1 MLSKDLELTL
11 NRAYKNAQ
19 EKRHEFMTVEH
30 LLLALLDDKSAVEV
44 LRACGVDLSILRQD
58 LIEFIDA
65 TISKIPKTHGQ
76 YEDIEVQPTHGFQ
89 RVLQRAVFQVS
100 SSSNEEVVGANVIV
114 AIFSEQESQAVYF
127 LRLQNIA
134 RIDVVNFIAHGIS
147 KVPNENMSAEGIE
160 SDYHQ
165 TDKQSTE
172 QATDGQLL
180 AQFTINLNEKAEQG
194 EIDPLVGRSK
204 ELDRVGQTLIRRR
217 KNNPLLVGESGVGKT
232 AIAEGLAQL
241 IVEGNAPEPLLDFTI
256 YALDLGGLLAGTKY
270 RGDFEKRLKGL
281 VNELLD
287 QGKNIL
293 FIDEI
298 HTIIGAGSASG
309 GVMDASNL
317 LKPLLSSGELR
328 CFGSTTFQEYREIFD
343 KDRALSRRFQKVDVI
358 EPSASETY
366 LILKGLREKFEN
378 HHNLKYTNTALKAA
392 AELSSKHIT
401 DRFLPDKAI
410 DVIDEAGAFQ
420 RLQPKSRQ
428 KKTIGVTD
436 IELIVSKI
444 AQIPAKTVSSSDKSK
459 LKGLDDQLRL
469 VVFGQDPAI
478 DALTSAIKL
487 ARAGLRE
494 GERPIGSFLFAGPT
508 GVGKTEMSRQLAKI
522 LGIPLIRF
530 DMSEY
535 MERHAVSRLIGAPPG
550 YVGFD
555 QGGLLTE
562 AVAKQPH
569 GVVLLDEVEKAHPD
583 IFNLLLQVMDHG
595 TLTDNNGRKTD
606 FRNIILIMTTNAGA
620 ESLDRTSIGFAKQ
633 DHSSDAMADIKKTF
647 TPEFR
652 NRLDTI
658 VQFGSLPLNII
669 ATVVDKFL
677 VKLQNQLDEKKVF
690 LKVDDKARNWL
701 AINGYDA
708 KMGARPMDRLIQ
720 DKIKKPLADE
730 VLFGTL
736 SQRGGTVSVT
746 VKNNALDISI
756 ESMELTEA

>member
-1 MLSKDLELTL
+1 MLSKELEVTL
-11 NRAYKNAQ
+11 NRAFRNAQ
-19 EKRHEFMTVEH
+19 DKRHEFMTVEH
-30 LLLALLDDKSAVEV
+30 LLLALLDDPSAIGV
-44 LRACGVDLSILRQD
+44 LRACGVDISILRQD

-65 TISKIPKTHGQ
+65 TISKIPATQ
-76 YEDIEVQPTHGFQ
+76 EDIDIQPTHGFQ

-100 SSSNEEVVGANVIV
+100 SSTNEEVVGANVIV

-127 LRLQNIA
+127 LRLQNVA
-134 RIDVVNFIAHGIS
+134 RIDVVNFISHGIS
-147 KVPNENMSAEGIE
+147 KVGDESLELE
-160 SDYHQ
+160 SDENALPQ
-165 TDKQSTE
+165 GDTEEGNTNGTQS
-172 QATDGQLL
+172 LL
-180 AQFTINLNEKAEQG
+180 DQFTVNLNEQARQG
-194 EIDPLVGRSK
+194 LLDPLVGRAD
-204 ELDRVGQTLIRRR
+204 ELDRVSQTLIRRR

-241 IVEGNAPEPLLDFTI
+241 IVNKQASEPLLD
-256 YALDLGGLLAGTKY
+256 YCLYSLDLGALLAGTKY

-281 VNELLD
+281 ISELLAI
-287 QGKNIL
+287 KKSIL

-317 LKPLLSSGELR
+317 LKPLLSAGDLR

-343 KDRALSRRFQKVDVI
+343 KDRALSRRFQKVDI
-358 EPSASETY
+358 GEPSVAETY
-366 LILKGLREKFEN
+366 QILKGLREKFET
-378 HHNLKYTNTALKAA
+378 HHDLKYTNTALKAA

-410 DVIDEAGAFQ
+410 DVIDEAAAFQ

-436 IELIVSKI
+436 IEIIIAKI

-459 LKGLDDQLRL
+459 LEGLVDQLKL
-469 VVFGQDPAI
+469 VVFGQDSAI
-478 DALTSAIKL
+478 DALTTSIKL

-508 GVGKTEMSRQLAKI
+508 GVGKTEMSRQLSK
-522 LGIPLIRF
+522 LMGIPLIRF

-562 AVAKQPH
+562 AVAQQPH
-569 GVVLLDEVEKAHPD
+569 SVVLLDEVEKAHPD

-606 FRNIILIMTTNAGA
+606 FRNVILIMTTNAGA
-620 ESLDRTSIGFAKQ
+620 ETLNRASIGFSTQ
-633 DHSSDAMADIKKTF
+633 DHSSDAMEDIKKTF

-652 NRLDTI
+652 NRLDSV
-658 VQFGSLPLNII
+658 VQFGSLPPEVIK
-669 ATVVDKFL
+669 TVVDKFL
-677 VKLQNQLDEKKVF
+677 VKLQGQLDDKKVF
-690 LKVDDKARNWL
+690 LTVDEEARNWL
-701 AINGYDA
+701 AVQGYDT

-720 DKIKKPLADE
+720 EKIKKPLAEE
-730 VLFGTL
+730 VLFGAL
-736 SQRGGTVSVT
+736 SQRGGNVHVT
-746 VKNNALDISI
+746 VANDALKISI
-756 ESMELTEA
+756 DAMELSEA

>member
-1 MLSKDLELTL
+1 MLSKELEVTL
-11 NRAYKNAQ
+11 NRAFRNAQ
-19 EKRHEFMTVEH
+19 DKRHEFMTVEH
-30 LLLALLDDKSAVEV
+30 LLLALLDDPSAIGV
-44 LRACGVDLSILRQD
+44 LRACGVDISILRQD

-65 TISKIPKTHGQ
+65 TISKIPATQ
-76 YEDIEVQPTHGFQ
+76 EDIDIQPTHGFQ

-100 SSSNEEVVGANVIV
+100 SSTNEEVVGANVIV

-127 LRLQNIA
+127 LRLQNVA
-134 RIDVVNFIAHGIS
+134 RIDVVNFISHGIS
-147 KVPNENMSAEGIE
+147 KVGDESLEVDDGDNALPQGDTQEGSANA
-160 SDYHQ
+160 
-165 TDKQSTE
+165 TQS
-172 QATDGQLL
+172 LL
-180 AQFTINLNEKAEQG
+180 DQFTVNLNEKAKQG
-194 EIDPLVGRSK
+194 LLDPLVGRAD
-204 ELDRVGQTLIRRR
+204 ELDRVSQTLIRRR

-241 IVEGNAPEPLLDFTI
+241 IVNKQASEPLLD
-256 YALDLGGLLAGTKY
+256 YSLYSLDLGALLAGTKY

-281 VNELLD
+281 ISELLAIN
-287 QGKNIL
+287 KSIL

-317 LKPLLSSGELR
+317 LKPLLSAGDLR

-343 KDRALSRRFQKVDVI
+343 KDRALSRRFQKVDI
-358 EPSASETY
+358 GEPSVAETY
-366 LILKGLREKFEN
+366 QILKGIRGKFES
-378 HHNLKYTNTALKAA
+378 HHALKYTNTALKAA

-410 DVIDEAGAFQ
+410 DVIDEAAAFQ

-436 IELIVSKI
+436 IEIIIAKI

-459 LKGLDDQLRL
+459 LLGLVDQLKL
-469 VVFGQDPAI
+469 VVFGQDSAI
-478 DALTSAIKL
+478 DALTTSIKL

-508 GVGKTEMSRQLAKI
+508 GVGKTEMSRQLSKL
-522 LGIPLIRF
+522 LGIPLVRF

-562 AVAKQPH
+562 AVTQQPH
-569 GVVLLDEVEKAHPD
+569 SVVLLDEVEKAHPD

-595 TLTDNNGRKTD
+595 TLTDSNGRKTD
-606 FRNIILIMTTNAGA
+606 FRNVILIMTTNAGA
-620 ESLDRTSIGFAKQ
+620 ETLNRASIGFSTQ
-633 DHSSDAMADIKKTF
+633 DHSSDALEDIKKTF

-652 NRLDTI
+652 NRLDSV
-658 VQFGSLPLNII
+658 VQFGSLPPEVIK
-669 ATVVDKFL
+669 TVVDKFL
-677 VKLQNQLDEKKVF
+677 VKLQGQLDDKKVF
-690 LKVDDKARNWL
+690 LTVDEEARNWL
-701 AINGYDA
+701 AVQGYDT

-720 DKIKKPLADE
+720 EKIKKPLAEE
-730 VLFGTL
+730 VLFGAL
-736 SQRGGTVSVT
+736 SQRGGNVHVT
-746 VKNNALDISI
+746 VANDALKISI
-756 ESMELTEA
+756 DAMELSEA

>member
-1 MLSKDLELTL
+1 MLSKELEVTL
-11 NRAYKNAQ
+11 NRAFRNAQ
-19 EKRHEFMTVEH
+19 DKRHEFMTVEH
-30 LLLALLDDKSAVEV
+30 LLLALLDDPSAIGV
-44 LRACGVDLSILRQD
+44 LRACGVDISILRQD

-65 TISKIPKTHGQ
+65 TISKIPATQ
-76 YEDIEVQPTHGFQ
+76 EDIDIQPTHGFQ

-100 SSSNEEVVGANVIV
+100 SSTNEEVVGANVIV

-127 LRLQNIA
+127 LRLQNVA
-134 RIDVVNFIAHGIS
+134 RIDVVNFISHGIS
-147 KVPNENMSAEGIE
+147 KVGDESLESEGE
-160 SDYHQ
+160 DNALPQ
-165 TDKQSTE
+165 GDTEAGNTNGTQS
-172 QATDGQLL
+172 LL
-180 AQFTINLNEKAEQG
+180 EQFTVNLNERARQG
-194 EIDPLVGRSK
+194 LLDPLVGRSD
-204 ELDRVGQTLIRRR
+204 ELDRVSQTLIRRR

-241 IVEGNAPEPLLDFTI
+241 IVNKQASEPLLD
-256 YALDLGGLLAGTKY
+256 YSLYSLDLGALLAGTKY

-281 VNELLD
+281 ISELLAI
-287 QGKNIL
+287 KKSIL

-317 LKPLLSSGELR
+317 LKPLLSSGDLR

-343 KDRALSRRFQKVDVI
+343 KDRALSRRFQKVDI
-358 EPSASETY
+358 GEPSVAETY
-366 LILKGLREKFEN
+366 QILKGLREKFEI
-378 HHNLKYTNTALKAA
+378 HHDLKYTNTALKAA

-410 DVIDEAGAFQ
+410 DVIDEAAAFQ

-436 IELIVSKI
+436 IEIIIAKI

-459 LKGLDDQLRL
+459 LEGLVDQLRL
-469 VVFGQDPAI
+469 VVFGQDSAI
-478 DALTSAIKL
+478 DALTTSIKL

-508 GVGKTEMSRQLAKI
+508 GVGKTEMSRQLSK
-522 LGIPLIRF
+522 LMGIPLIRF

-562 AVAKQPH
+562 AVAQQPH
-569 GVVLLDEVEKAHPD
+569 SVVLLDEVEKAHPD

-606 FRNIILIMTTNAGA
+606 FRNVILIMTTNAGA
-620 ESLDRTSIGFAKQ
+620 ETLNRASIGFSTQ
-633 DHSSDAMADIKKTF
+633 DHSSDAMEDIKKTF

-652 NRLDTI
+652 NRLDSV
-658 VQFGSLPLNII
+658 VQFGSLPPEVIK
-669 ATVVDKFL
+669 TVVDKFL
-677 VKLQNQLDEKKVF
+677 VKLQGQLDDKKVF
-690 LKVDDKARNWL
+690 LTVDEEARNWL
-701 AINGYDA
+701 AVQGYDT

-720 DKIKKPLADE
+720 EKIKKPLAEE
-730 VLFGTL
+730 VLFGAL
-736 SQRGGTVSVT
+736 SQRGGNVHVT
-746 VKNNALDISI
+746 VANDALKISI
-756 ESMELTEA
+756 DAMELSEA